1 MDMCIIE
8 KPKVRPEEEVDADER
23 GSYMLR
29 SKVERVIKEM
39 GDKKATEDDDV
50 LTLFGDGLRIVTQV
64 LSNIH
69 ET

>member
-1 MDMCIIE
+1 MYIT
-8 KPKVRPEEEVDADER
+8 VRLQDER

-39 GDKKATEDDDV
+39 GDKEDTNDDDDV
-50 LTLFGDGLRIVTQV
+50 LTLLGEDGLSIVTQL

-69 ET
+69 ETG

>member
-1 MDMCIIE
+1 MLE
-8 KPKVRPEEEVDADER
+8 KLKVRPEEKVDAGER

-39 GDKKATEDDDV
+39 GDKNATEDDDV
-50 LTLFGDGLRIVTQV
+50 LTLLGEDGLRIVTQL